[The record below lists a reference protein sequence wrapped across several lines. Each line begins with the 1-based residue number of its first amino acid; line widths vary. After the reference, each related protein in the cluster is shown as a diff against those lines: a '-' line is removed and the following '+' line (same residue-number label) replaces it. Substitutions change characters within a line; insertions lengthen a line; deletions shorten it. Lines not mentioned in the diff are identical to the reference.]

1 MKNKK
6 SKLYFFHICVRGAGL
21 MSVYVGTQTFEK
33 HVIWGYALIGLFQI
47 VLGAQAPPTFVV
59 RANQYCFDMFGLVWL
74 DRSQRLSF
82 HSAAA
87 RQLTD
92 RN

>member
-1 MKNKK
+1 
-6 SKLYFFHICVRGAGL
+6 
-21 MSVYVGTQTFEK
+21 MSVYVGTQTFQK
-33 HVIWGYALIGLFQI
+33 HVIWGEALIGSFQT

-59 RANQYCFDMFGLVWL
+59 RANQYCFYMFGLIWL

-92 RN
+92 RY